1 MKEMK
6 RRDAVKVLEKKR
18 EEYADDAEL
27 PRAIG
32 RAIFDMRQ
40 MWKLEIK
47 NGRQQAGRRQLSDG
61 R

>member
-27 PRAIG
+27 SRAIE

-47 NGRQQAGRRQLSDG
+47 NGRRNKKAAAGA
-61 R
+61 